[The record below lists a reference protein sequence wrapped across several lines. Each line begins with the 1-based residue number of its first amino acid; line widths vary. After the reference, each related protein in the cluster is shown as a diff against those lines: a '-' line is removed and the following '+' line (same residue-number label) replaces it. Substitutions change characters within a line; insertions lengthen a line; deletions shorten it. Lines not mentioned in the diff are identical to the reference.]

1 MLTHF
6 KNHGRCQGVQ
16 VRALKFGASAQREV
30 IYMDK
35 KLETIVQALQE
46 NFGVKFEEFRGE
58 TQVLMKAE
66 NIIEALTLLRDKYDF
81 ELLSA
86 MTAIDFWPQTSPR
99 YHVIYQL
106 TSLARNLSLQLRV
119 PVEDSDPHIP
129 TATGVYEI
137 ANWRE
142 RELRD
147 MFGIVPD
154 GHPDLRILLLPEGWE
169 DKHPLR
175 RDFPLGYEEVQ
186 FTFNVE
192 EINLRKPYAK
202 E

>member
-1 MLTHF
+1 
-6 KNHGRCQGVQ
+6 
-16 VRALKFGASAQREV
+16 
-30 IYMDK
+30 MDK
-35 KLETIVQALQE
+35 KLEPIIQALQE
-46 NFGVKFEEFRGE
+46 NFSITFEEFRGE
-58 TQVLMKAE
+58 THVFLEAE
-66 NIIEALTLLRDKYDF
+66 TIIAALTLLRDKYDF

-86 MTAIDFWPQTSPR
+86 LSAIDYLPQTSPR

-106 TSLARNLSLQLRV
+106 TSLARNLALQLRV
-119 PVEDSDPHIP
+119 PLADGEPHIP
-129 TATGVYEI
+129 TATGVYEV

-147 MFGIVPD
+147 MFGIIPD

-186 FTFNVE
+186 FTFNVD

>member
-1 MLTHF
+1 
-6 KNHGRCQGVQ
+6 
-16 VRALKFGASAQREV
+16 
-30 IYMDK
+30 MDK

-46 NFGVKFEEFRGE
+46 NFGVSYEETRGE
-58 TQVLMKAE
+58 VHVFAATE
-66 NIIEALTLLRDKYDF
+66 NIINVLTLLRDKYDF

-86 MTAIDFWPQTSPR
+86 LTATDYWPQLSPR
-99 YHVIYQL
+99 FHVIYQL

-119 PVEDSDPHIP
+119 PLDDSNPHIP
-129 TATGVYEI
+129 TAIGLYEV

-175 RDFPLGYEEVQ
+175 KDYSLGYEEVQ
-186 FTFNVE
+186 FTFNFD